1 MERTK
6 RFLGFVLSFPGIIW
20 LTLFFLLPT
29 TIIVVYSFMT
39 PGPYGGAYLPF
50 TLKYYKMMI
59 TNQGFWILFMRTVV
73 ISVISTGI
81 CLALALPVAY
91 YIATSKYK
99 NFLLSL
105 VIIPFW
111 TNFLVRIFGWLVILG
126 NNGLINRVLMYL
138 HIIDKPVS
146 LMYNQW
152 SVILVIVYM
161 YLPYMILPLYSSIE
175 KFDFHLLEAAMDLG
189 ASRTKTIFSVLLPS
203 IKGGISAGI
212 VLVLIPVLGSYAIP
226 DLVGGKDG
234 AMLGNLIA
242 RQLTTARNWPLSSA
256 ISMIF
261 LLISTVGLLVYLK
274 FGEVRNRRN
283 RVIYEDYIKEETNK
297 IG

>member
-1 MERTK
+1 MEKSK
-6 RFLGFVLSFPGIIW
+6 RFLGLLFSLPGIVW
-20 LTLFFLLPT
+20 LTLFFLIPS
-29 TIIVVYSFMT
+29 TIIILYSFMT

-50 TLKYYKMMI
+50 TLKYYHMMI
-59 TNQGFWILFMRTVV
+59 INKGFWIIFLRTV
-73 ISVISTGI
+73 IIAVISTGI
-81 CLALALPVAY
+81 CLVISLPVAY
-91 YIATSKYK
+91 YIATSKHK

-126 NNGLINRVLMYL
+126 NNGLINRTLLYFGVM
-138 HIIDKPVS
+138 DKPLS

-161 YLPYMILPLYSSIE
+161 YLPYMIFPLYSSIE
-175 KFDFHLLEAAMDLG
+175 KFDFQLLEAAMDLG
-189 ASRTKTIFSVLLPS
+189 ASRLRAIFNILLPS

-212 VLVLIPVLGSYAIP
+212 ILVFIPALGSYAIP

-242 RQLTTARNWPLSSA
+242 RQLTAARNWPLSSA
-256 ISMIF
+256 ISIIF
-261 LLISTVGLLVYLK
+261 LLISTVGLLIYFRLETAQHK
-274 FGEVRNRRN
+274 KNKA
-283 RVIYEDYIKEETNK
+283 IYEDYMKEETSK
-297 IG
+297 VE